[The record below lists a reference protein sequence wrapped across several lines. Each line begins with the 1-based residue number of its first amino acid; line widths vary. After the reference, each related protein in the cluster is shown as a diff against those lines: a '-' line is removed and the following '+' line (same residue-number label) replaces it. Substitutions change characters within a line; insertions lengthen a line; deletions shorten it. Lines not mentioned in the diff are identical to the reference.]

1 MSTDSVSV
9 CCLVQIFF
17 LCWNNFISPPPAG
30 SIILPGNVVSLSYF
44 GRACSLRVETIRGED
59 GVTLQRAH
67 PPLGAAPE
75 TEESSMMNSTSADL
89 SLQLS
94 MLTVDDD
101 MAPGTAGEP
110 GPAASTPLRAAPL
123 SLVSS
128 PVAPLTPSSTSDPAE
143 NSLISSEQ
151 PGNAPTAPPG
161 GFSSINTFYSVTSFT
176 KVQFNIKRGQ
186 KELNEE
192 ASKSKVTY
200 SMIGGLSSQLEAI
213 RETIE
218 LPLKRPEL
226 FSSYG
231 IPPPRGVLLY
241 GPPGT
246 GKTMIARAIA
256 NELGAHMVV
265 INGPEVISK
274 YGLMAQILSIDSLG
288 FNQKR

>member
-1 MSTDSVSV
+1 M
-9 CCLVQIFF
+9 
-17 LCWNNFISPPPAG
+17 
-30 SIILPGNVVSLSYF
+30 PGNVVSLSYF
-44 GRACSLRVETIRGED
+44 GRACSLRVDTIRGED

-67 PPLGAAPE
+67 PLGVAPE
-75 TEESSMMNSTSADL
+75 TEETSVMNSTSADL

-94 MLTVDDD
+94 MLTVEDD
-101 MAPGTAGEP
+101 MAPGTPGEP

-123 SLVSS
+123 SSVSS

-143 NSLISSEQ
+143 NSFISPEQ

-161 GFSSINTFYSVTSFT
+161 GFSSRNTFYSVTSFT
-176 KVQFNIKRGQ
+176 KVQFSIKRG
-186 KELNEE
+186 KKDLNEE

-200 SMIGGLSSQLEAI
+200 SMIGGLSRQLDAI

-256 NELGAHMVV
+256 TELGAHMVV

-274 YGLMAQILSIDSLG
+274 YGRMVQILCINSLG
-288 FNQKR
+288 FIQKR